1 MNYYKSVEQ
10 WAIIRG
16 LDKADPKAQ
25 LNKLMEEVEEL
36 AQGVNKNKRDQ
47 IVDSLG
53 DVQVVLTVL
62 ALQLGL
68 HQEVA
73 FNAAYNVIRNRQGNL
88 VNGVFV
94 KDADKKV

>member
-1 MNYYKSVEQ
+1 MANYYKSVER

-25 LNKLMEEVEEL
+25 LNKLMEEVGEL
-36 AQGVNKNKRDQ
+36 AQGMNKNNRDQ
-47 IVDSLG
+47 IIDSLG

-62 ALQLGL
+62 ALQLNL

-73 FNAAYNVIRNRQGNL
+73 FNAAYNVIKSREGSL

-94 KDADKKV
+94 KDADK